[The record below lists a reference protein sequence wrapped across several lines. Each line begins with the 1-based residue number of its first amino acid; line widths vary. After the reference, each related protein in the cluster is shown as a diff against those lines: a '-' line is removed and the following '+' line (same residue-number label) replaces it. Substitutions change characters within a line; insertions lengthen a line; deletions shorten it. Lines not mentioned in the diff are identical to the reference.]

1 MPAVHN
7 PTWNSSQRT
16 AVLIGGVVVLHM
28 AGLWALHSG
37 LLTAAA
43 TCAPGASQLGTH
55 TVGLGP

>member
-28 AGLWALHSG
+28 ASLWALHSG
-37 LLTAAA
+37 LLKRAADWSSWPA
-43 TCAPGASQLGTH
+43 RVPVINTR
-55 TVGLGP
+55 